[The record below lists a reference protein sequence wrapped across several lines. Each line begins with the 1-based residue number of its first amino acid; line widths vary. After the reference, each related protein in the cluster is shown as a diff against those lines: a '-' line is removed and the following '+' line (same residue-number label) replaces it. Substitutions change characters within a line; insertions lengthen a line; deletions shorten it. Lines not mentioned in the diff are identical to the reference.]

1 MVCCLTPC
9 SCRDFPK
16 EESRRFQVWKN
27 SFPFVGAGGFLRWVA
42 FFAYLWSVEL
52 CRWIVLPEREAS
64 EGVKL
69 DNDEL
74 NSLIK
79 YGMGCGAAWPKA
91 RSAN

>member
-1 MVCCLTPC
+1 M
-9 SCRDFPK
+9 
-16 EESRRFQVWKN
+16 EN

-64 EGVKL
+64 EGAKL
-69 DNDEL
+69 CNDEL
-74 NSLIK
+74 NPLMK
-79 YGMGCGAAWPKA
+79 YGMGCSTAWSKA